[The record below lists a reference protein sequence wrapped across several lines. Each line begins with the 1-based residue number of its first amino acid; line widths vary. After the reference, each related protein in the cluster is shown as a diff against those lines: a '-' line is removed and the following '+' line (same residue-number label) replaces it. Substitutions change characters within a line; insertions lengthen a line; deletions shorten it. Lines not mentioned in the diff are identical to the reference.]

1 MSIFEHVS
9 VFLSI
14 ILGLAVVHL
23 IGGLAMIL
31 DAHTKA
37 RLYWIHIGWTISML
51 FIVILVWLGSFVLSP
66 LSQIGA
72 LHFLNL
78 LAYAMVTSLMS
89 GLLFPVG
96 GGTVEDYQQHF
107 DANRG
112 RLYLLGIVFVL
123 VDAVDGVLEHYNA
136 QIEWDLGQY
145 GTLLIWLVA
154 FIVGLIKKN
163 SKMDAI
169 IVIMLLVG
177 IIGWF
182 VSLID
187 VSVLVW

>member
-23 IGGLAMIL
+23 IGGLAMLL

-96 GGTVEDYQQHF
+96 GKQVQDYYKHF
-107 DANRG
+107 MANRS
-112 RLYLLGIVFVL
+112 RLYILGIIFVII
-123 VDAVDGVLEHYNA
+123 DAIDGVLEHFSA
-136 QIEWDLGQY
+136 EVDWDIGQY
-145 GTLLIWLVA
+145 ATLFVWLLV
-154 FIVGLIKKN
+154 FVLGLAKN
-163 SKMDAI
+163 SKSVDAV
-169 IVIMLLVG
+169 IVILLLIG

>member
-23 IGGLAMIL
+23 IGGIALII

-37 RLYWIHIGWTISML
+37 RYYWVHIAWTVSML

-96 GGTVEDYQQHF
+96 GKQVKDYYQHF
-107 DANRG
+107 NANRS
-112 RLYLLGIVFVL
+112 RLYLLGIIFVL
-123 VDAVDGVLEHYNA
+123 VDALDGVLEHYNA
-136 QIEWDLGQY
+136 AIAWDLGQY
-145 GTLLIWLVA
+145 ITLAVWLVVFLIGLLKKNERVDAIVVVTLLI
-154 FIVGLIKKN
+154 
-163 SKMDAI
+163 
-169 IVIMLLVG
+169 G
-177 IIGWF
+177 IAGWF

>member
-9 VFLSI
+9 VFLCI

-37 RLYWIHIGWTISML
+37 RLYWIHIAWTVCML

-96 GGTVEDYQQHF
+96 GGKVEDYRQHF
-107 DANRG
+107 EANKV
-112 RLYLLGIVFVL
+112 RLYYLGIIFVI
-123 VDAVDGVLEHYNA
+123 VDGVDGVLEHYNA
-136 QIEWDLGQY
+136 GIEWDIGQY
-145 GTLLIWLVA
+145 GTLAIWFLA
-154 FIVGLIKKN
+154 LLSGLIKKN
-163 SKMDAI
+163 SKIDTV
-169 IVIMLLVG
+169 IVVLMLIG

-182 VSLID
+182 MSLID
-187 VSVLVW
+187 TSVLIW

>member
-51 FIVILVWLGSFVLSP
+51 LIVILVWLGSFVLSP
-66 LSQIGA
+66 LAQIGA

-96 GGTVEDYQQHF
+96 GGKVKDYQQHF
-107 DANRG
+107 DANKA
-112 RLYLLGIVFVL
+112 RLYLLGIVFVI

-145 GTLLIWLVA
+145 ATLSIWLVA
-154 FIVGLIKKN
+154 FLVGLTKKSN
-163 SKMDAI
+163 KVDAT
-169 IVIMLLVG
+169 IVILLLIG